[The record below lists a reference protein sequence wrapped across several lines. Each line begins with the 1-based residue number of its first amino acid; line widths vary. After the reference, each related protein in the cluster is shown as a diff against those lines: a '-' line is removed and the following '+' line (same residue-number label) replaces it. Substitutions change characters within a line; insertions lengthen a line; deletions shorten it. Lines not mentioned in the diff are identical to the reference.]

1 MNTMQQMTTRPDNT
15 RPEKDWDELF
25 GNKRGE
31 RQARS
36 TRARRKRKEN
46 RYAKEKRLYGK

>member
-1 MNTMQQMTTRPDNT
+1 MNIISQKTIQPDNT
-15 RPEKDWDELF
+15 TPEKAWEELF

-31 RQARS
+31 RGERS

>member
-1 MNTMQQMTTRPDNT
+1 MNTTQQMTTRPDT
-15 RPEKDWDELF
+15 IRPEKEWDELF

-31 RQARS
+31 RNARS

-46 RYAKEKRLYGK
+46 RYAQEKRLYGK

>member
-1 MNTMQQMTTRPDNT
+1 MTEKSMIMTLTDK
-15 RPEKDWDELF
+15 PEKAWEELF

-31 RQARS
+31 RGERS

>member
-1 MNTMQQMTTRPDNT
+1 MQRMTTRPDNT
-15 RPEKDWDELF
+15 RPEREWDELF

-36 TRARRKRKEN
+36 LRARRKRKEK
-46 RYAKEKRLYGK
+46 RYAKEKRIFGK

>member
-1 MNTMQQMTTRPDNT
+1 MNIIQQKTPYTNNIT
-15 RPEKDWDELF
+15 PEKEWDELF